1 MKSLAMQAIEDLE
14 TELSDTLQQRNNVE
28 RENRKL
34 DIQIA
39 IAKLDNARL
48 SEELT
53 QLKVDLDWRNDC
65 NFILT
70 ENLQQ
75 EIEDLKI
82 ENVTLK
88 TQGGRNG

>member
-48 SEELT
+48 SEEIAA
-53 QLKVDLDWRNDC
+53 LKG
-65 NFILT
+65 
-70 ENLQQ
+70 E
-75 EIEDLKI
+75 
-82 ENVTLK
+82 
-88 TQGGRNG
+88 